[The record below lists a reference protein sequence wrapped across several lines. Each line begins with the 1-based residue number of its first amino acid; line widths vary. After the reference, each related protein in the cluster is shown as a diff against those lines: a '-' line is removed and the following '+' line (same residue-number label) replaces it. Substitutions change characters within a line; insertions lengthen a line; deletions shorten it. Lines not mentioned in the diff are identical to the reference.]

1 MVKMELQGV
10 SEDANEVYS
19 ILQNEPLSSSSI
31 SQRTSFS
38 KNKVLGLLDE
48 LIQKGYVIKIGNGR
62 GTKYRRS
69 K

>member
-1 MVKMELQGV
+1 MKLQGV

-19 ILQNEPLSSSSI
+19 ILQNTPLSSSSI
-31 SQRTSFS
+31 SQETSFS
-38 KNKVLGLLDE
+38 KNKVLNLLEE
-48 LIQKGYVIKIGNGR
+48 LIQKGYAVKLGNGR